1 MHTEV
6 NFGIRGRYKIRTCD
20 PFRVREVRYLCANRP
35 GLRADRPNRFS
46 QPNLRADNGTRTRG
60 LNLGKV
66 ALYQLSYV
74 RNVTLTGNRGIHY
87 PTACT
92 NGTKIATRLK
102 FRGIGHRSLLLTGSP
117 PQKKWYSAD
126 SSGGCNT
133 WCFWCCCLGF
143 LG

>member
-74 RNVTLTGNRGIHY
+74 RMFSAVLLPEHEYLLY
-87 PTACT
+87 PHSQNLQVRVSCSCFAVFK
-92 NGTKIATRLK
+92 G
-102 FRGIGHRSLLLTGSP
+102 LLSTE
-117 PQKKWYSAD
+117 K
-126 SSGGCNT
+126 
-133 WCFWCCCLGF
+133 GF
-143 LG
+143 ELS

>member
-20 PFRVREVRYLCANRP
+20 PFRVREVRDLCANRP

-74 RNVTLTGNRGIHY
+74 RMCYLHRQQV
-87 PTACT
+87 
-92 NGTKIATRLK
+92 TKIRQSQEKAKPPRVPPVFQRLSSAEVK
-102 FRGIGHRSLLLTGSP
+102 FPNYADVPSFMESGTVWASSLN
-117 PQKKWYSAD
+117 AR
-126 SSGGCNT
+126 
-133 WCFWCCCLGF
+133 
-143 LG
+143 